1 MENLTIG
8 QIFLIVMAV
17 AGLITAVGGAT
28 SVLKRWWTNSKSM
41 KNEEKINKL
50 DKRVENVEEKTN
62 ELENHQKQNEEFTK
76 IMCNSML
83 ALLNHSITGNNIIK
97 LKEAEE
103 EIKQYL
109 INK

>member
-1 MENLTIG
+1 MENWTIG
-8 QIFLIVMAV
+8 QIFLVILAV
-17 AGLITAVGGAT
+17 AGLITAIGGAT

-41 KNEEKINKL
+41 KNQEQINKL
-50 DKRVENVEEKTN
+50 DKRVENVEEKTT
-62 ELENHQKQNEEFTK
+62 ELENHQKANEEFTK

-83 ALLNHSITGNNIIK
+83 ALLNHSITGNNITK

>member
-1 MENLTIG
+1 MGIDINTLILTI
-8 QIFLIVMAV
+8 LAL
-17 AGLITAVGGAT
+17 AGAIITLGGAT
-28 SVLKRWWTNSKSM
+28 AVLKRWWTNSKGM

-50 DKRVENVEEKTN
+50 DKRVENVEFKTQN
-62 ELENHQKQNEEFTK
+62 LEHHQNAQAEFTK

-83 ALLNHSITGNNIIK
+83 ALLNHSITGSSVEK

-103 EIKQYL
+103 EIQQYL

>member
-1 MENLTIG
+1 MEIDINTLILTI
-8 QIFLIVMAV
+8 LAL
-17 AGLITAVGGAT
+17 AGAIITLGGAT
-28 SVLKRWWTNSKSM
+28 AVLKRWWTNSKGM

-50 DKRVENVEEKTN
+50 DKRVENVEFKTQS
-62 ELENHQKQNEEFTK
+62 LEHHQNEQVEFTK

-83 ALLNHSITGNNIIK
+83 ALLNHSITGSSVEK

-103 EIKQYL
+103 EIQQYL

>member
-1 MENLTIG
+1 MEIDINTLILTI
-8 QIFLIVMAV
+8 LAL
-17 AGLITAVGGAT
+17 AGAIITLGGAT
-28 SVLKRWWTNSKSM
+28 AVLNRWWTNSKGM

-50 DKRVENVEEKTN
+50 DKRVENVEFKTQS
-62 ELENHQKQNEEFTK
+62 LEHHQNEQAEFTK

-83 ALLNHSITGNNIIK
+83 ALLNHSITGSSVEK

-103 EIKQYL
+103 EIQQYL

>member
-1 MENLTIG
+1 MEIDINTLILTI
-8 QIFLIVMAV
+8 LAL
-17 AGLITAVGGAT
+17 AGAIITLGGAT
-28 SVLKRWWTNSKSM
+28 AVLKRWWTNSKGM

-50 DKRVENVEEKTN
+50 DKRVENVEFKTQR
-62 ELENHQKQNEEFTK
+62 LERHQNDTEEFTK

-83 ALLNHSITGNNIIK
+83 ALLNHSITGSSVEK

>member
-1 MENLTIG
+1 MEIDVNTLILTI
-8 QIFLIVMAV
+8 LAL
-17 AGLITAVGGAT
+17 AGAIITLGGAT
-28 SVLKRWWTNSKSM
+28 SVLKRWWTNSKGM

-50 DKRVENVEEKTN
+50 DKRVENVEFKTQR
-62 ELENHQKQNEEFTK
+62 LEHHQQDTEEFTK

-83 ALLNHSITGNNIIK
+83 ALLNHSITGSSVEK